1 MKKVLFV
8 ATVVKGHID
17 VFHIPF
23 LKMFK
28 ENGWETTVVSRNNY
42 ENPID
47 CQIPYCDN
55 FIDIPFER
63 NPLHFNNI
71 KSYFELK
78 KIIDVQKF
86 DLIHC
91 HTPVGGVVTR
101 LAARKK
107 RKEHITKVIYTA
119 HGFHFFNGAPIKNWC
134 FYYPVE
140 KMLSMYTDTLITIN
154 KEDFEIAK
162 NKFYSKDIQLVPGVG
177 IDMDK
182 FKKDSIQRNI
192 INNKNKDK
200 DKDKEFILTC
210 IGELNKNKNQEFLIR
225 VVQSLVNEMPNVK
238 LLLVG
243 EGSERDNLELLCR
256 RLQIEDN
263 VYFLGYRKDIPEI
276 LRNTDL
282 LFSVSKREG
291 LPVNVMEAMASGKP
305 IIASNCR
312 GNKDLVENNVN
323 GFLINNYNVDDC
335 VEKTIEI
342 LTNNELFNKFSN
354 NSRDIIKSFNRETIN
369 SKMKD
374 IYNIN

>member
-55 FIDIPFER
+55 FVDIPFER
-63 NPLHFNNI
+63 NPLHFNNV
-71 KSYFELK
+71 KCYFELK
-78 KIIDVQKF
+78 KIINLQKF

-107 RKEHITKVIYTA
+107 RNENITKVIYTA
-119 HGFHFFNGAPIKNWC
+119 HGFHFFKGAPIKNWF

-140 KMLSMYTDTLITIN
+140 KILSMYTDTLITIN
-154 KEDFEIAK
+154 REDFELAK
-162 NKFYSKDIQLVPGVG
+162 NKFYSKNIQLVPGVG

-182 FKKDSIQRNI
+182 FKKASIQNNI
-192 INNKNKDK
+192 QRRTVEN
-200 DKDKEFILTC
+200 KDKEFILTC
-210 IGELNKNKNQEFLIR
+210 VGELNKNKNQEFLIR
-225 VVQSLVNEMPNVK
+225 VVHSLIKKMPSVK

-243 EGSERDNLELLCR
+243 EGSERDNLELLCTQ
-256 RLQIEDN
+256 LEIEGN
-263 VYFLGYRKDIPEI
+263 VSFLGYRNDIPEI

-323 GFLINNYNVDDC
+323 GFLINNYNVDYY

-342 LTNNELFNKFSN
+342 LTNNELFDKFSN
-354 NSRDIIKSFNRETIN
+354 NSRDIIKSFSREVIN